1 MKNTENL
8 KMKNTDGRRRQIWG
22 LLGDASPIAAA
33 FQVEMVVMLVM
44 VMVMMMV
51 VMEIVL
57 MVVLVMVVI
66 MVMITI
72 LESGI

>member
-1 MKNTENL
+1 MKNAENL
-8 KMKNTDGRRRQIWG
+8 KIKNTDGRRRQIWG

-44 VMVMMMV
+44 V
-51 VMEIVL
+51 VMEIVM
-57 MVVLVMVVI
+57 MVVLVKVVI

>member
-33 FQVEMVVMLVM
+33 FQVEMVMMVVM
-44 VMVMMMV
+44 VVMV
-51 VMEIVL
+51 VMEIVMML
-57 MVVLVMVVI
+57 VLVMVVI

>member
-1 MKNTENL
+1 MKNAENL
-8 KMKNTDGRRRQIWG
+8 KIKNTDGRRRQIWG

-44 VMVMMMV
+44 V
-51 VMEIVL
+51 VMEIVM

>member
-44 VMVMMMV
+44 V
-51 VMEIVL
+51 VMEIVM

>member
-33 FQVEMVVMLVM
+33 FQVEMVMMLVM
-44 VMVMMMV
+44 VMA
-51 VMEIVL
+51 
-57 MVVLVMVVI
+57 VI

>member
-1 MKNTENL
+1 MILKNTENL
-8 KMKNTDGRRRQIWG
+8 KMQNTDGRRRQIWG

-33 FQVEMVVMLVM
+33 FQVEMVMMLVM
-44 VMVMMMV
+44 VMA
-51 VMEIVL
+51 
-57 MVVLVMVVI
+57 VI

>member
-33 FQVEMVVMLVM
+33 FQVEMVMM
-44 VMVMMMV
+44 VVMV
-51 VMEIVL
+51 VMEIVMML
-57 MVVLVMVVI
+57 VLVMVVI

>member
-33 FQVEMVVMLVM
+33 FQVEMVMMLVM
-44 VMVMMMV
+44 VVMM
-51 VMEIVL
+51 
-57 MVVLVMVVI
+57 MVVI

>member
-33 FQVEMVVMLVM
+33 FQVEMVVINDHGDGDDVDGGDHGDDGGD
-44 VMVMMMV
+44 
-51 VMEIVL
+51 
-57 MVVLVMVVI
+57 
-66 MVMITI
+66 TI
-72 LESGI
+72 